1 MDNILTSFTMSSDA
15 LLSAIL
21 ILSAFLSLALLISLM
36 TIYKKAGKPAISAI
50 VPIWNIISLLQ
61 IVEKPM
67 WYILLMMIPVVNI
80 VIMIQVYIALAKKFG
95 KGSGFA
101 IGIIFLPVI
110 FIPLLSFSTYEG
122 IKKEEI
128 KEEAYNPFNE
138 NNVDQVM
145 PTTPINDVN
154 FEVSTAP
161 TIESANV
168 EPIVGNTSVQQI
180 EEVHDNVANP
190 EALAPQMDLENQNS
204 EVVVNP
210 ENNYPDLQF
219 DDNNNSTASNNN
231 NNNNNNNNVMS
242 IEPPENIPEINEAD
256 GLLPEQNIASPMEQT
271 VVLDNLND
279 NNANS
284 VIEPVKKDSVEMK
297 NIAFGSSPVIESV
310 PVSEHT
316 SNVSIVSNEPVVS
329 SESTSNEILDVNS
342 TSNNLETIEVTSN
355 TNLTEQ
361 PVLDNSN
368 ASDDANIEL
377 PEKASK
383 TCPACGV
390 SLAEDT
396 KFCIACGTQL

>member
-80 VIMIQVYIALAKKFG
+80 VIMIQVYAALAKKFG

-110 FIPLLSFSTYEG
+110 FIPLLSFSTYGG

-161 TIESANV
+161 TIESANA
-168 EPIVGNTSVQQI
+168 EPIVENASVQQV
-180 EEVHDNVANP
+180 EEVHDNVTNP
-190 EALAPQMDLENQNS
+190 ETLAPQVEVENQNS
-204 EVVVNP
+204 EVIVNP

-219 DDNNNSTASNNN
+219 DDNNSSTVP
-231 NNNNNNNNVMS
+231 NNNNVMS
-242 IEPPENIPEINEAD
+242 ILPPENIPEINEAD

>member
-231 NNNNNNNNVMS
+231 NNNNVMS

-329 SESTSNEILDVNS
+329 SESTSNEILDVNT

>member
-80 VIMIQVYIALAKKFG
+80 VIMIQVYAALAKKFG

-122 IKKEEI
+122 TKKEET
-128 KEEAYNPFNE
+128 KEEVYNPFNE

-219 DDNNNSTASNNN
+219 DDNNNSIAS
-231 NNNNNNNNVMS
+231 NNNNNVMS

-316 SNVSIVSNEPVVS
+316 SNVPIVSNEPVVS

>member
-1 MDNILTSFTMSSDA
+1 
-15 LLSAIL
+15 
-21 ILSAFLSLALLISLM
+21 M

-231 NNNNNNNNVMS
+231 NNNNNNNVMS